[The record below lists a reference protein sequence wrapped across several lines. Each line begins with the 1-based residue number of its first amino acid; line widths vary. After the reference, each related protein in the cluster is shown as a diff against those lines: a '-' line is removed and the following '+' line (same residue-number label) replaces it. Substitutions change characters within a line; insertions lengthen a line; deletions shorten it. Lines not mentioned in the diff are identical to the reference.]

1 MSVSSGLKGKLFLL
15 SETFQRNHSAIF
27 KKPGLGLVAPC
38 TDFNFARLCMMTQ
51 LDKDAAQQMTGGLLI
66 SSHSVTDSFIQTLSK
81 GVAGKKKSDPLHD
94 VNTATLFTTLGK
106 AIAKG
111 HSVRVTFGRI
121 GVLVSED
128 HRVHFSF
135 FSDDSDPTHP
145 PQAQQHGQSSSGPAA
160 QTSSVST

>member
-1 MSVSSGLKGKLFLL
+1 MRCR
-15 SETFQRNHSAIF
+15 Q
-27 KKPGLGLVAPC
+27 
-38 TDFNFARLCMMTQ
+38 
-51 LDKDAAQQMTGGLLI
+51 
-66 SSHSVTDSFIQTLSK
+66 
-81 GVAGKKKSDPLHD
+81 KSDPLHD

-160 QTSSVST
+160 QTSSVSTRPRTRFTVGVAVGLITFACVVGRCRCPRR